1 VRITR
6 TSIALAAVAGFVVL
20 WNGAFRAQGSVTTP
34 GAGQMN
40 AHFIDVGQGAS
51 ILLEFACGAALIDT
65 GGEKNDQFDSTSR
78 LQDYLDDFFQRR
90 ADLKS
95 QLAMVVI
102 SHAHID
108 HTRGLPMLLGR
119 YGVSL
124 LVDNGIETGSGGR
137 QQKAA
142 HARARESRG
151 QLKWQPVSQPALSR
165 PNRRTPPTGTLA
177 CARQAPQFTFLWGAL
192 DARDGWPNEILN
204 NGNDSSVVTRLD
216 FGQTSFL
223 FPGDLEDDVQEELID
238 ENCPNGI
245 GPGCPLDV
253 DIYHV
258 SHHGSHNGTSGELMT
273 AMTPRLAIISMG
285 PWDRRRVFTAQAHG
299 HPRKSTLDVLLGTDG
314 VQDSRTEK
322 TVMVARRSASAK
334 TPTGAQFAKTPMTR
348 AVYATGWD
356 DTVVIAAR
364 ANETWRV
371 ITSQ

>member
-1 VRITR
+1 MRVTK

-40 AHFIDVGQGAS
+40 AHFIDVGQGSS

-90 ADLKS
+90 GDLKS
-95 QLAMVVI
+95 RLSMVVL

-108 HTRGLPMLLGR
+108 HTRGLPMLLER
-119 YGVSL
+119 YGVGL
-124 LVDNGIETGSGGR
+124 LVDNGLEAGSGGR

-142 HARARESRG
+142 HAKARSSRG
-151 QLKWQPVSQPALSR
+151 QLKWHPISQAALS
-165 PNRRTPPTGTLA
+165 PNRRAPPPGTLA
-177 CARQAPQFTFLWGAL
+177 CKQQAPQFTFLWGAL
-192 DARDGWPNEILN
+192 DARDGWPSEIFN

-223 FPGDLEDDVQEELID
+223 FPGDLEDDVQEDLIE

-245 GPGCPLDV
+245 GQGCPLDV

-258 SHHGSHNGTSGELMT
+258 SHHGSHNGTSTDLMT
-273 AMTPRLAIISMG
+273 AMSPRLAVISMG
-285 PWDRRRVFTAQAHG
+285 PWNRRQVFTAFAHG
-299 HPRKSTLDVLLGTDG
+299 HPRKSALDVLLGTDG
-314 VQDSRTEK
+314 VQDTRTEK
-322 TVMVARRSASAK
+322 TVMVARRSAAAK
-334 TPTGAQFAKTPMTR
+334 TPAGAQFAKTPMTR